1 MTEPHGIHEAHEPE
15 RRSHRR
21 ILVTLLAAIFVALL
35 GVGIVVPIMPL
46 YAEDLGASS
55 TMLGV
60 MVAGFSISRGILQ
73 PIVGGMSDRRGRRRF
88 MVAGLAVYSLAGL
101 LYVIAGSVVDLI
113 LIRIFQGVGS
123 AMIVPI
129 AMSYVGDLAPDG
141 EEGRLMSKFNIAL
154 FSGIGAGPIIGGVFL
169 DNLGTASAFYAMS
182 ALAGGA
188 LLLVQFVLPPDGG
201 RAVVDER
208 RLLST
213 FRAMTHNPRV
223 IGIMA
228 SRLST
233 MIVMVPS
240 MAFLPLLMADFMDA
254 TGAQIGMVIAT
265 RTLVN
270 AGLQTPFGHLVDRHD
285 RGRLLLIGSCVMAAA
300 MLSIPLA
307 GGFVHL
313 LALFALIGIG
323 EAVVWPTLGAL
334 ATEEGRFY
342 GQGSIMGIFNMSMSV
357 GILIGSLGAGTMA
370 DRFGIGSAFTTVGIV
385 LLVVALIATR
395 LIHTDVDRTLLT
407 GGLDQP
413 PATTAPS
420 PPSGESAQVPG
431 ASASTPAR

>member
-1 MTEPHGIHEAHEPE
+1 MTEPHTAPAHEPDQ
-15 RRSHRR
+15 RSDRR

-46 YAEDLGASS
+46 YAEGLGASS
-55 TMLGV
+55 TMLGL
-60 MVAGFSISRGILQ
+60 MVAGFSISRGVLQ

-88 MVAGLAVYSLAGL
+88 MLAGLAIYALAGP
-101 LYVIAGSVVDLI
+101 LYVVAGSVVDLI

-141 EEGRLMSKFNIAL
+141 QEGRVMSKFNIAL

-182 ALAGGA
+182 ALAGA
-188 LLLVQFVLPPDGG
+188 SLLLVQFVLPPDSG

-208 RLLST
+208 RLLPT
-213 FRAMTHNPRV
+213 FLAMMHNPRV
-223 IGIMA
+223 IGIMGA
-228 SRLST
+228 RLST

-240 MAFLPLLMADFMDA
+240 MAFLPLLMSDFMDA

-270 AGLQTPFGHLVDRHD
+270 AGLQTPFGRLVDKYD
-285 RGRLLLIGSCVMAAA
+285 RGRLLLIGSCIMAAA
-300 MLSIPLA
+300 MLTIPLA

-313 LALFALIGIG
+313 LGLFALIGIG

-342 GQGSIMGIFNMSMSV
+342 GQGSVMGLFNMSMSV

-370 DRFGIGSAFTTVGIV
+370 DRFGIASAFTTVGIV
-385 LLVVALIATR
+385 LLVVAVIATR
-395 LIHTDVDRTLLT
+395 LIHTDVDRALLT
-407 GGLDQP
+407 GGLEQP
-413 PATTAPS
+413 TTGRVAGPTLE
-420 PPSGESAQVPG
+420 ESVPV
-431 ASASTPAR
+431 SRASTSTSAP